1 MKFLAPQSRFVLKTF
16 FKRNYD
22 ALSDAAQT
30 TTNRAMLAVDGVLA
44 YVLLSLL

>member
-30 TTNRAMLAVDGVLA
+30 TTNRVMLVADVAIVYALFF
-44 YVLLSLL
+44 L